1 MNYGGSFLGKVFYVW
16 WYGYRRH
23 SCSHAHCNV
32 LFFLFWLTLRFYKK
46 KKERKK
52 KNRALPKS
60 ALMFH
65 KECQK
70 LLILVYKP
78 CNICHSPDVSLMPLP
93 NIWTNSSLI
102 FDYHSLWMQKMKYT
116 VRDNSRAKL
125 SMQSG
130 NEHWIS
136 FEYYGEKEFELR
148 RKELDNN

>member
-1 MNYGGSFLGKVFYVW
+1 MNYGGSFFGEGFFYVW

-32 LFFLFWLTLRFYKK
+32 FFFFSDLLFDFIK
-46 KKERKK
+46 KK

-102 FDYHSLWMQKMKYT
+102 FDYHSFWMQKMKYT

>member
-1 MNYGGSFLGKVFYVW
+1 MNYGGSFLGEGFLCLVIRIPQTFLFT
-16 WYGYRRH
+16 
-23 SCSHAHCNV
+23 CTLQCAF
-32 LFFLFWLTLRFYKK
+32 FFLFWLTLRFYK
-46 KKERKK
+46 KK

-102 FDYHSLWMQKMKYT
+102 FDNHSFWMQKMKYT